1 MIRAGVGF
9 STALNP
15 RTAAAEATAAAL
27 AQAGLS
33 RANGALCFATPAY
46 GAAYPMILRTVASQ
60 AHTREVAGC
69 SSMGVIAGETEIES
83 GSALAVLVFGGEE
96 IHATRFFVPTLR
108 GRAAGVAAEVASA
121 VRSQLGKSNLL
132 ILFAD
137 TYNFEAE
144 ATLEAL
150 ETELPGVMIAGGGA
164 SEDGSIGETFV
175 FCGDTVSSNAV
186 SGMLLAGDFEL
197 TVASS
202 IACGLIGTAHRVTA
216 ARDNI
221 LIELDGRPAY
231 EVFAEAAGPL
241 AGDLRRALTY
251 VFVAV
256 PVYENAQT
264 IERGEF
270 VVRNIVG
277 ASEEHGVI
285 AVAFQPRVGD
295 TIGFVLRDAERSRQ
309 DLKAKL
315 EELGDR
321 LDSPPAF
328 GLYFDCVSRGAGL
341 YNIPGHDS
349 AYIRRYLGPVP
360 IAGFFTGFEIGSL
373 AEQTSSAPIL
383 GRPRAGIGKKILKQ
397 RAPAACA
404 SPASRSDT

>member
-1 MIRAGVGF
+1 MIRGGVGF
-9 STALNP
+9 SSARNP
-15 RTAAAEATAAAL
+15 RSAAAEATAAAL

-33 RANGALCFATPAY
+33 RAIGAMCFVTPAY
-46 GAAYPMILRTVASQ
+46 GAAYPMILRTVASE

-69 SSMGVIAGETEIES
+69 SGMGVIAGETEIES
-83 GSALAVLVFGGEE
+83 GHALAVLVFGGDEDE
-96 IHATRFFVPTLR
+96 IQATRFFVPTLR
-108 GRAAGVAAEVASA
+108 GRAAGVASDVASA
-121 VRSQLGKSNLL
+121 VRAKIAKTNLL

-150 ETELPGVMIAGGGA
+150 GKELPGVTIAGGGA

-197 TVASS
+197 TMANS

-241 AGDLRRALTY
+241 AADLRRALAY
-251 VFVAV
+251 VFVAI

-264 IERGEF
+264 IERGQF

-285 AVAFQPRVGD
+285 AVAFQPKVGD
-295 TIGFVLRDAERSRQ
+295 TVGFVLRDAERSRQ
-309 DLKAKL
+309 DLKATL
-315 EELGDR
+315 DDLNDR
-321 LDSPPAF
+321 LVPIAPPAF
-328 GLYFDCVSRGAGL
+328 GLYFDCISRGAGL

-349 AYIRRYLGPVP
+349 AYIRRALGPVP
-360 IAGFFTGFEIGSL
+360 IAGFFTGFEIGAL
-373 AEQTSSAPIL
+373 AEQTSLLQYSGVLALIS
-383 GRPRAGIGKKILKQ
+383 GRKP
-397 RAPAACA
+397 
-404 SPASRSDT
+404 

>member
-1 MIRAGVGF
+1 MIRAGAGF
-9 STALNP
+9 STAPNP
-15 RTAAAEATAAAL
+15 RSAAAEATATAL

-83 GSALAVLVFGGEE
+83 GNALAVMVFGGED

-150 ETELPGVMIAGGGA
+150 GTELPGVMIAGGGA
-164 SEDGSIGETFV
+164 SEDGSVGETFV

-186 SGMLLAGDFEL
+186 SGMLLTGDFEP

-202 IACGLIGTAHRVTA
+202 LACGPIGTAHRVTA

-231 EVFAEAAGPL
+231 QVFAETVGPL
-241 AGDLRRALTY
+241 AGDLRRALSY
-251 VFVAV
+251 VFVAI
-256 PVYENAQT
+256 PVYENAQA
-264 IERGEF
+264 IERGQF

-295 TIGFVLRDAERSRQ
+295 TIGFVLRDGELSRQ
-309 DLKAKL
+309 DLKATL
-315 EELGDR
+315 EALNDR
-321 LDSPPAF
+321 LDAPPAF

-373 AEQTSSAPIL
+373 AEQTSLLQYSGVLALIS
-383 GRPRAGIGKKILKQ
+383 GRK
-397 RAPAACA
+397 
-404 SPASRSDT
+404 T

>member
-9 STALNP
+9 SSARNP
-15 RTAAAEATAAAL
+15 RNAAAEATAAAL

-33 RANGALCFATPAY
+33 RALGALCFATPAY
-46 GAAYPMILRTVASQ
+46 GAAYPMILRAVASE

-69 SSMGVIAGETEIES
+69 SSMGVIAGETEVES
-83 GSALAVLVFGGEE
+83 GHALCVLVFGGEE
-96 IHATRFFVPTLR
+96 IYATKFFVPTLR
-108 GRAAGVAAEVASA
+108 GRATGVASEVASA
-121 VRSQLGKSNLL
+121 VRGKLGKSNLL

-144 ATLEAL
+144 ATLQAL
-150 ETELPGVMIAGGGA
+150 GMELPGVKIVGGGA

-186 SGMLLAGDFEL
+186 SGMLLSGEFDL
-197 TVASS
+197 TLANT

-241 AGDLRRALTY
+241 ASDLRRALAY
-251 VFVAV
+251 VFVAI
-256 PVYENAQT
+256 PVYENATT
-264 IERGEF
+264 IERGQF

-285 AVAFQPRVGD
+285 AVGFQPKVGD
-295 TIGFVLRDAERSRQ
+295 TVGFVLRDAERSRE
-309 DLKAKL
+309 DLKASL
-315 EELGDR
+315 DDLNDR
-321 LDSPPAF
+321 LASPPAF
-328 GLYFDCVSRGAGL
+328 GLYFDCVSRGSGL

-349 AYIRRYLGPVP
+349 AYIRRALGPVP

-373 AEQTSSAPIL
+373 ADQTSLLQYSGVLALIS
-383 GRPRAGIGKKILKQ
+383 GKK
-397 RAPAACA
+397 
-404 SPASRSDT
+404 S